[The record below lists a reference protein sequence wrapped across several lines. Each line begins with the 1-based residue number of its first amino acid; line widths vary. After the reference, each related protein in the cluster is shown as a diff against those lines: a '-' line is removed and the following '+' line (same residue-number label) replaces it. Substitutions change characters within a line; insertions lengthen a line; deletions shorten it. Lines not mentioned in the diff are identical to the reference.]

1 MTGEVDG
8 LPRMISAT
16 QIKLGMVII
25 HNDDLWRV
33 TERNHV
39 APGNW
44 RAMVQTKL
52 KNLKTGSQIEHRFS
66 ADDKV
71 ERAMLE
77 QHDMEYLYSDGSGYH
92 FMSTEDYEQI
102 ALSPEVLGDAAKY
115 LQPNCHVKIDIYE
128 ERAVAIELPK
138 MMAFKVVEADPSVKR
153 ATASAQF
160 KNATL
165 ENGLIVRVP
174 PFVEAGDSVKID
186 TETGEYVERA

>member
-1 MTGEVDG
+1 
-8 LPRMISAT
+8 MISAT

-115 LQPNCHVKIDIYE
+115 LQPNCHVKIDIYG